1 MPTINPLLKLK
12 PQDFFSIYKLLRTT
26 FTTNEFIKTIQ
37 ETLDIEVTAK
47 HADDYLSCLGFT
59 PFGDSR
65 NQYRK
70 SSVVGHNTERCLLR
84 RNSMTMK
91 SL

>member
-1 MPTINPLLKLK
+1 MPTINPLFKLK
-12 PQDFFSIYKLLRTT
+12 PQDFFSIYKPLRTT

-47 HADDYLSCLGFT
+47 QVDDYLSCLGFT
-59 PFGDSR
+59 PFGDSG
-65 NQYRK
+65 NQYSK
-70 SSVVGHNTERCLLR
+70 SSVVGRNTERCLLR

-91 SL
+91 SS